1 MNKEGKRLLVNIAV
15 IVVIGVAGFF
25 LYTFFFSGEDDEITI
40 EDTPIQIE
48 SIRTIAEISTVSYL
62 DEVVMDTLETYDTD
76 RSHFDPRKWMEW
88 YEHGIKR
95 RLTLIIKGEV
105 KYGFDLTDD
114 NYGLTSDETTITLT
128 LPSPKVIDVIVSP
141 SQTEV
146 FEEKGKWPENTRRNM
161 EVRAKKQIEDAAQ
174 NLRLEE
180 KAKNNAE
187 RLFEK
192 LIQTEKILIIEFE
205 EGDE

>member
-1 MNKEGKRLLVNIAV
+1 MNKETKRLLVNLFVLLLIIA
-15 IVVIGVAGFF
+15 AGI
-25 LYTFFFSGEDDEITI
+25 LVYIFFFNREEEELTI

-48 SIRTIAEISTVSYL
+48 SIRTIAEISAVSFR
-62 DEVVMDTLETYDTD
+62 DEVVMDTIERYDTD
-76 RSHFDPRKWMEW
+76 LSNFDPRKWMEW

-114 NYGLTSDETTITLT
+114 NYTIASDETTITLT
-128 LPSPKVIDVIVSP
+128 LPAPKAIDVIVSP
-141 SQTEV
+141 SDTEV
-146 FEEKGKWPENTRRNM
+146 FEEKGRWPESVRRNM
-161 EVRAKKQIEDAAQ
+161 EVRAQHQIEDAATRL
-174 NLRLEE
+174 NLEE

-192 LIQTEKILIIEFE
+192 LIQTEKILIIEFQDHE
-205 EGDE
+205 